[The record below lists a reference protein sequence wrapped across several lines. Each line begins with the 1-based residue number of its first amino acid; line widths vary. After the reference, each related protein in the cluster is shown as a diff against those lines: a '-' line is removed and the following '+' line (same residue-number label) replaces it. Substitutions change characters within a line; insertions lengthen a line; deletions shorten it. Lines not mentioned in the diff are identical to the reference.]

1 VELFANDCSIHEQ
14 FHDVASFQAALG
26 RIMVLRSTA
35 RRFARELHCHRA
47 MLTCRPIQAMTMQQ
61 VIANIPI
68 ESQRRSAMAWLTRGG
83 PFWDDLRQ
91 HGPGDWLECREEIVT
106 DTAVGEAAYRT
117 MHGMESCLVSVSPSE
132 WEFSPVEVTWVLSD
146 EGLEDRQTS
155 VDNWLDAAQLET
167 RLEATAPPIHSWQ
180 NLHDASIN
188 RFVSLTFAN
197 DWMEPLKGVPF
208 ARSSA
213 DRFMALLNV
222 LELLAQAFDMR
233 GRRTSEG
240 HQLIQTYFTGD
251 RAWFTDSS
259 ESEKNEFRN
268 ELTFRHP
275 IEAEQSLFCTWHG
288 KVSRLTL
295 RLHYSWTGKAGDP
308 VFVVYAGP
316 KISRR

>member
-1 VELFANDCSIHEQ
+1 MELFANDLSIHEQ
-14 FHDVASFQAALG
+14 FHDIASFQAALEQLM
-26 RIMVLRSTA
+26 IMRGTA

-47 MLTCRPIQAMTMQQ
+47 MLNCNPIQTMSMQQ
-61 VIANIPI
+61 AIANIPV

-83 PFWDDLRQ
+83 PFWDEIRQ
-91 HGPGDWLECREEIVT
+91 HGGDDWLECRGKIVT

-117 MHGMESCLVSVSPSE
+117 MHGVESSLVSVRPSE

-155 VDNWLDAAQLET
+155 VDNWLDVAKLEI
-167 RLEATAPPIHSWQ
+167 RLQATAPPIQSWDE
-180 NLHDASIN
+180 LHDVST
-188 RFVSLTFAN
+188 RSFLSLTFSN
-197 DWMEPLKGVPF
+197 DWIEPLRGIPF
-208 ARSSA
+208 AKNSA

-222 LELLAQAFDMR
+222 LELLTQAFDNN
-233 GRRTSEG
+233 GRRTLEG
-240 HQLIQTYFTGD
+240 HRLYQTYFTGD

-259 ESEKNEFRN
+259 ESEKHEFRN

-275 IEAEQSLFCTWHG
+275 DDAGMSLFCTWHG

-295 RLHYSWTGKAGDP
+295 RLHYSWSGRAGDP
-308 VFVVYAGP
+308 AFIVYAGP